1 VTADFRARPSAFP
14 WPPLVFIVAIIL
26 SVVLNVVYS
35 LPWFSGLLGDILFA
49 AGWLVVLGAVA
60 LYVSALRTTRR
71 ARTTVLPTQPAD
83 HLVTEGAFAI
93 TRNPIYLAITLLMI
107 GVGLITGIAW
117 FLLFAVLGAFATQK
131 LAVEPEEK
139 HLEARF
145 GKRYRD
151 YARRVRR
158 WI

>member
-1 VTADFRARPSAFP
+1 
-14 WPPLVFIVAIIL
+14 
-26 SVVLNVVYS
+26 
-35 LPWFSGLLGDILFA
+35 
-49 AGWLVVLGAVA
+49 
-60 LYVSALRTTRR
+60 
-71 ARTTVLPTQPAD
+71 
-83 HLVTEGAFAI
+83 
-93 TRNPIYLAITLLMI
+93 
-107 GVGLITGIAW
+107 
-117 FLLFAVLGAFATQK
+117 VLGAFATQK